1 MRIEGEIKWVILGNS
16 ENLNRIDIVG
26 GVRVYID
33 SYNGF
38 QNPLLKELHR
48 AEN

>member
-1 MRIEGEIKWVILGNS
+1 MGNIGDG

-33 SYNGF
+33 SYNDF
-38 QNPLLKELHR
+38 QNPLLKELHKE
-48 AEN
+48 EN